1 MNDLLFSSLVLLGVF
16 VAGLL
21 LFWPGRGVLA
31 GQRRVSHLSHR
42 ANSEDALKY
51 IYKTHSAGRPVT
63 LEGIAGVLHLD
74 RDEVARLLTRM
85 QAAGLVEPG
94 GSDISLTPDGSR
106 TALHVIRAHR
116 LLERYLA
123 EETGFEE
130 ASWHGRADELEHSLS
145 PAEVNSLSSRLGH
158 PTYDPHGDPIPTSL
172 GEFVPHGGRPLS
184 SMPAGVQG
192 RIVHLEDEP
201 ELIFA
206 QLVAEGLYPGM
217 PIRVVEASP
226 ERVRFW
232 ANGDEHV
239 LAPIV
244 ANNISVIEEKQRD
257 DFDAQLASLSSLR
270 VGEEAIVSHISPAC
284 RGRERRRFLDL
295 GILPGTRISAEFR
308 SPSGDPVAY
317 RIRGALI
324 ALRHEQAR
332 LVKVSSLIPAVGD
345 EATTLSQNE
354 ELLPAR

>member
-1 MNDLLFSSLVLLGVF
+1 M
-16 VAGLL
+16 
-21 LFWPGRGVLA
+21 
-31 GQRRVSHLSHR
+31 SHR
-42 ANSEDALKY
+42 AHSEDALKY
-51 IYKTHSAGRPVT
+51 IYKTRNAGRHVT
-63 LEGIAGVLHLD
+63 LEGVAGTLLTD
-74 RDEVARLLTRM
+74 RDEAARLLTRM
-85 QAAGLVEPG
+85 QSAGLVEQSG
-94 GSDISLTPDGSR
+94 GDIALTPTGTR

-123 EETGFEE
+123 DETGFDEE
-130 ASWHGRADELEHSLS
+130 TWHGRADELEHSLS
-145 PAEVNSLSSRLGH
+145 PIEANNLSSRLGN
-158 PTYDPHGDPIPTSL
+158 PTYDPHGDPIPTSQ
-172 GEFVPHGGRPLS
+172 GELVPHGGRPLS
-184 SMPAGVQG
+184 SMPAGFQG

-201 ELIFA
+201 ELLFA

-217 PIRVVEASP
+217 PVRVVEISP

-244 ANNISVIEEKQRD
+244 ANNVSVIEEKQPEESD
-257 DFDAQLASLSSLR
+257 VQPISLSSLQ
-270 VGEEAIVSHISPAC
+270 VGEAAIVSHISPAC

-324 ALRHEQAR
+324 ALRNGQAM
-332 LVKVSSLIPAVGD
+332 LVKISSLSSD
-345 EATTLSQNE
+345 SRNESATALGQE
-354 ELLPAR
+354 EPRTAG